1 MKIDLPQ
8 RLDVTPV
15 EVDGSAGEV
24 STRWRKEQAEAVRR
38 LRPKSR
44 PALPF
49 SPPEAGLLDLLASA
63 PSDFQAI
70 GTEEGMHLLADSI
83 ADVERLL
90 AGDPE
95 TRQTITLVLQ
105 EEIDRWQELQLRR
118 GAGA

>member
-15 EVDGSAGEV
+15 EVDGSATEV

-38 LRPKSR
+38 SKPKLRPIS
-44 PALPF
+44 LF
-49 SPPEAGLLDLLASA
+49 SPPEAGLLDLLASS

-70 GTEEGMHLLADSI
+70 GTEEGAYLLSDSI

-90 AGDPE
+90 ADDQE

-105 EEIDRWQELQLRR
+105 EEIERWEELQLRR